1 MTIGIISNLYP
12 PLVVGGAEMVAQT
25 MAEGL
30 RKHGQRVF
38 VITTRP
44 YQSLKSLTM
53 QREMAGEVPVYRFY
67 PLNFYHY
74 AQGFRFHPLVRF
86 FWHVFDIFNVHS
98 VIVIKKILGQE
109 KPDIVIT
116 HNMMGIGFLIP
127 RLIRRLGMRHVH
139 ILHDV
144 QLYNPSGL
152 IVKGET
158 SFAQLLANALGYST
172 LMKFLFSKTNLII
185 SPSQFLLDFYR
196 DRGFL
201 KNIRTAVLPNPVQL
215 PPASSD
221 QRQGPALPRL
231 GFTGPTLRLVYVGH
245 LSKAKG
251 IAGLVE
257 VMLRLHTMPLTL
269 KVIGKGPLMT
279 TLKEKTAS
287 DSRISFYGWLSPANV
302 REILHDSDIVV
313 VPTLCY
319 DNSPTVVFE
328 ALSSGVPVIVSDIG
342 GAKEIVRD
350 GYNGWVFEADNWS
363 ALGQLLTRLAGSRQ
377 EVSLRAAQARA
388 SIAHLSIDQYTRT
401 LLNRIGT

>member
-1 MTIGIISNLYP
+1 MTVGIISNLYP
-12 PLVVGGAEMVAQT
+12 PLVEGGAEMVAQT

-30 RKHGQRVF
+30 QKHGQRVF
-38 VITTRP
+38 VITTRA
-44 YQSLKSLTM
+44 YQSLKSLAL
-53 QREMAGEVPVYRFY
+53 QREMVGVVPVYRFY
-67 PLNFYHY
+67 PLNLFHY
-74 AQGFRFHPLVRF
+74 AQGSRFHPLVRF

-109 KPDIVIT
+109 KPDILIT
-116 HNMMGIGFLIP
+116 HNLMGIGFLIP
-127 RLIRRLGMRHVH
+127 RLIRRLGIRHVH

-158 SFAQLLANALGYST
+158 SFVQLLANALGYSA
-172 LMKFLFSKTNLII
+172 LMKFLFAKTNLII

-196 DRGFL
+196 ERGFFKNL
-201 KNIRTAVLPNPVQL
+201 KTAVLPNPVQL
-215 PPASSD
+215 PPPSPK
-221 QRQGPALPRL
+221 QRQ
-231 GFTGPTLRLVYVGH
+231 GPTLRLLYVGH

-279 TLKEKTAS
+279 TLKKKADY
-287 DSRISFYGWLSPANV
+287 DSRISFYGWLSQENV
-302 REILHDSDIVV
+302 RKLFSDSDVVV

-363 ALGQLLTRLAGSRQ
+363 ALGQLLTRLATSRQ

>member
-12 PLVVGGAEMVAQT
+12 PLVEGGAEMVAQT
-25 MAEGL
+25 MVEGL

-44 YQSLKSLTM
+44 YQSLKSLTL
-53 QREMAGEVPVYRFY
+53 QREMVGEVPVYCFY

-98 VIVIKKILGQE
+98 VIVIKKILRQE
-109 KPDIVIT
+109 KPDILIT

-158 SFAQLLANALGYST
+158 SFVQLLANALGYST
-172 LMKFLFSKTNLII
+172 LMRFLFSKTDLII

-196 DRGFL
+196 DRGFF
-201 KNIRTAVLPNPVQL
+201 KNLRTAVLPNPVQL
-215 PPASSD
+215 RPASSD
-221 QRQGPALPRL
+221 QRQGP
-231 GFTGPTLRLVYVGH
+231 TLRLMYVGH

-269 KVIGKGPLMT
+269 KVIGKGPLLT
-279 TLKEKTAS
+279 TLKMKTAS
-287 DSRISFYGWLSPANV
+287 DSRISFYGWLSPENV
-302 REILHDSDIVV
+302 RALFPDSDIVV

-363 ALGQLLTRLAGSRQ
+363 ALGQLLTRLACSRQ